1 MFSRWH
7 SYWEPTDFPYMAE
20 NSAGEKTE
28 QATPKKLEEAW
39 KKGQFARSAEVQTVF
54 VLMSAMVAMMFSGHE
69 MWQLMANTQAAIFGH
84 LHDIPVT
91 LNAMQGYA
99 LNGVLVMG
107 HCVWPVLAAT
117 MMAGLLAG
125 GIQSRFR
132 TASEAL
138 EFRWE
143 RLNPVEGLKRVFT
156 VRNAVPTS
164 VGLLKFSVIVA
175 LTYGVIKSVLSDP
188 IFHSSVSVAR
198 IASFMAESSFKIVL
212 RVSFALL
219 VVAAG
224 DYGYQIW
231 KTTRDMMMTKQEV
244 KEESKSTEGNPQIKS
259 QQRRKH
265 RANTKRKMLMEVPN
279 ADVVVV
285 NPTHIA
291 VALRYD
297 RKNMKAPRIV
307 AKGSRLNALRIREI
321 AQAHQVPIIENKPL
335 ARLMF
340 KYGRV
345 GGEIPAQF
353 YAAVAEI
360 LAWVYRVNAYRYY
373 REQSL

>member
-1 MFSRWH
+1 MS
-7 SYWEPTDFPYMAE
+7 EQ
-20 NSAGEKTE
+20 AGEKTE
-28 QATPKKLEEAW
+28 QASPKRLEEAQ
-39 KKGQFARSAEVQTVF
+39 KKGQFPRSAEVQTVM
-54 VLMSAMVAMMFSGHE
+54 VLMGAMIAMMFSGTE
-69 MWQLMANTQAAIFGH
+69 IWQMMANAQVAMFSH
-84 LHDIPVT
+84 LHDTPLT

-99 LNGVLVMG
+99 IQGVLVLG

-117 MMAGLLAG
+117 ILGGLLAG
-125 GIQSRFR
+125 GMQTRFR

-138 EFRWE
+138 GFNWE
-143 RLNPVEGLKRVFT
+143 RLSPVAGFKRVFSM
-156 VRNAVPTS
+156 RQGVPTLIG
-164 VGLLKFSVIVA
+164 VAKLLVVIGLS
-175 LTYGVIKSVLSDP
+175 YGVIKGILADP

-198 IASFMAESSFKIVL
+198 IAGFMADSSFKIVL
-212 RVSFALL
+212 RVCSALL
-219 VVAAG
+219 VLAAV
-224 DYGYQIW
+224 DYGYQYW
-231 KTTRDMMMTKQEV
+231 RTGRDLMMTKQEV
-244 KEESKSTEGNPQIKS
+244 KEESKNAEGNPQIKA

-265 RANTKRKMLMEVPN
+265 RANTKRKMLMEVPK
-279 ADVVVV
+279 ADVIVV

-297 RKNMKAPRIV
+297 RKTMKAPKIV
-307 AKGSRLNALRIREI
+307 AKGTRLNALRIREI
-321 AQAHQVPIIENKPL
+321 AQKHQVPIIENKPL

-345 GGEIPAQF
+345 GGEIPAQL